1 MSYQELLEL
10 VVDLMVKRDR
20 WEWRESDDEFTHQ
33 DAQALRHMNWILLL
47 KTAAAKAMYYQMI
60 SILMIFLL

>member
-20 WEWRESDDEFTHQ
+20 WEWGDSDDEFTTQ
-33 DAQALRHMNWILLL
+33 EATALRLMNRILWDIEDE
-47 KTAAAKAMYYQMI
+47 MMQGHEDDE
-60 SILMIFLL
+60 

>member
-20 WEWRESDDEFTHQ
+20 WEWGESDDEFITQ
-33 DAQALRHMNWILLL
+33 EATALRLMNRILDDFED
-47 KTAAAKAMYYQMI
+47 AMCRE
-60 SILMIFLL
+60 